1 MQRLFFLIFLTFI
14 LQNCEKKVQP
24 QQNQEITISK
34 NLYYGWKNGNLAVNS
49 SGRESVIPKENLP
62 AKRIVLLNSS
72 LTGYLLALDATDKIA
87 AMASPQF
94 IFDENL
100 REKIAMG
107 KFQNLG
113 SEQQLSAEKII
124 AARPDLVL
132 TNYIPTQENLYTTL
146 RQQGIVLLFLEEY
159 KEQIPL
165 QKAAY
170 LKLFGEITGK
180 KAEAEKL
187 LTEIN
192 SNYQK
197 WSALAKKNANPT
209 PILANEMYG
218 NIWYLPGGESM
229 LANYLKDA
237 GGNYILK
244 NTAGTGAQN
253 WTFEQV
259 LSVGKNAT
267 IWVNAGNHPDLQ
279 SLLQS
284 NPAYKILPVT
294 VKGKIYSIGKSQRGE
309 GNNFFE
315 EGNVR
320 VDKVLC
326 DYIKIIH
333 PQLVGQD
340 SLYFFREL
348 K

>member
-1 MQRLFFLIFLTFI
+1 MQRVIFLIFLALT
-14 LQNCEKKVQP
+14 LQNCEKKTQS
-24 QQNQEITISK
+24 QQNQAITISR
-34 NLYYGWKNGNLAVNS
+34 NLSYGWKGADLVVTS
-49 SGRESVIPKENLP
+49 SGRESIIPKEHLP

-72 LTGYLLALDATDKIA
+72 LTGYLLALNATDKIA
-87 AMASPQF
+87 AMASANFVYDDGLKQ
-94 IFDENL
+94 
-100 REKIAMG
+100 KIALG
-107 KFQNLG
+107 KIQNLG
-113 SEQQLSAEKII
+113 AEQQLSAEKII

-132 TNYIPTQENLYTTL
+132 TNYIPTQENLYKTL
-146 RQQGIVLLFLEEY
+146 RQQGITLLFLEEY

-180 KAEAEKL
+180 KTDAEKL
-187 LTEIN
+187 LAEIN
-192 SNYQK
+192 LNYQK
-197 WSALAKKNANPT
+197 WSALAKKNINPA

-229 LANYLKDA
+229 LANYLSDA

-244 NTAGTGAQN
+244 NTAGTAAQN

-259 LSVGKNAT
+259 LSAGKNAA
-267 IWVNAGNHPDLQ
+267 IWVNAGNHPNLQ

-294 VKGKIYSIGKSQRGE
+294 ARGKIYSLGKSQRGE

-320 VDKVLC
+320 VDKVLH

-333 PQLVGQD
+333 PELFKQD